1 MSPWA
6 IQDKQQDLVLT
17 LLGRSGVLLLP
28 GSRGAVPGL
37 CKGQAGASLALDT
50 VDLELGPLR
59 WAG

>member
-50 VDLELGPLR
+50 VDLELGP
-59 WAG
+59 